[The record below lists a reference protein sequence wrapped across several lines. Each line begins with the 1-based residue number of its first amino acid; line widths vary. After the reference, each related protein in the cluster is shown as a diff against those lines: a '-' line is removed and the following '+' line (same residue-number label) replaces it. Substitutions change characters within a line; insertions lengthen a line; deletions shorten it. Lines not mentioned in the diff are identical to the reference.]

1 MCCLVGILGVLGPR
15 FALAFWWIF
24 GSKVDVAFDS
34 WIWPLLGLIFLPWT
48 TLAYVIAW
56 QPGGINGNWDIL
68 LIVIGVALD
77 VLTYMHRAAAKAVR
91 PASSY

>member
-24 GSKVDVAFDS
+24 GNKVDVAFDS
-34 WIWPLLGLIFLPWT
+34 WVWPLLGLIFLPWT

-56 QPGGINGNWDIL
+56 QPGGISGNWDVL

-77 VLTYMHRAAAKAVR
+77 VLTYMHRAAAKSLR
-91 PASSY
+91 PSY